1 MIGDETLPIAP
12 IVADSAPRLQLVVQ
26 SGSQASK
33 TIPCRRIVTL
43 LGTRPGCKI
52 KLQHAS
58 VSPVHL
64 ALVNNGAKIFAV
76 DLLSHRG
83 AKLNDLKM
91 EQEALQHGDVIDVD
105 PWEFRIEVRQGR
117 TNGQADAH
125 PIELDQTPD
134 VVAMEHLDSGRILQL
149 NREICVIGRRSGCDI
164 HIADDRV
171 SRVHALVLNYF
182 GHPAVCDLLSET
194 GTFVN
199 DERVT
204 YRALKDQDII
214 SIGESRFRV
223 RLVGSKVGEPA
234 SKTPESAPPA
244 IQLVDE
250 EVGPDLVDIQ
260 AVEGSQRWH
269 VADSLEKTARSKKK
283 TRISSGA

>member
-1 MIGDETLPIAP
+1 MSGDVTSPIAP

-26 SGSQASK
+26 SGSHES
-33 TIPCRRIVTL
+33 TNIPCRRIVTL

-64 ALVNNGAKIFAV
+64 AFVNNGAQIFAV
-76 DLLSHRG
+76 DLLSRRG

-91 EQEALQHGDVIDVD
+91 EQEALQHGDMIDVD
-105 PWEFRIEVRQGR
+105 PWEFRVEVQQGR

-125 PIELDQTPD
+125 PLELDQTPD

-164 HIADDRV
+164 HISDDRV

-182 GHPAVCDLLSET
+182 GHPAVCDLLSES

-199 DERVT
+199 EEPVT
-204 YRALKDQDII
+204 YRTLKDQDVI
-214 SIGESRFRV
+214 SIGESRFRI
-223 RLVGSKVGEPA
+223 RLVGSKVGAPA
-234 SKTPESAPPA
+234 SKKPEPAPPA
-244 IQLVDE
+244 IQLVDD

-269 VADSLEKTARSKKK
+269 VADTLKKTARK
-283 TRISSGA
+283 A